1 MTNYNLNPSI
11 IVLTYQPIN
20 PSTHQPINS
29 YTQKILFMANQINK
43 NVFTWSIIVALGG
56 FLFGFDTAVISGV
69 EQHIQELFHLS
80 SFLHG
85 FTISSALIGTVI
97 GALISGRPA
106 DRYGRKPILFIIASL
121 YVLTAIGSALANDVG
136 TFILFRFLGGIGVGA
151 SSVVAPM
158 YIAEISP
165 AKIRGRMTAMF
176 QFNVISGILIA
187 YVSNYL
193 LREAGSEP
201 WRWMLGVAGI
211 PAFLFLVLLFLIP
224 ESPRFLIKIGKIASA
239 KTILEKIEV
248 VSVDQEIEE
257 IKLSMSQT
265 SVKKQTLFS
274 RQYIK
279 PISVAFLV
287 AMFNQFS
294 GINAILYY
302 APRIFELSGLTNAD
316 SMFQSILIGVTNG
329 IFTILGLSLIDRV
342 GRKKLLIVGSI
353 GMSVCLGLVARTF
366 YSQDFSGYGL
376 LIYLLI
382 YIMFFAFSTGAV
394 IWVLIAEVF
403 PNNVRGKGQSFGS
416 FTHWFFAALITFL
429 FPVIEKLSQFG
440 VGHAFMFFSVMM
452 IVQVFVVWKY
462 FPETKG
468 RTLEELGDNL

>member
-1 MTNYNLNPSI
+1 MTKSKNNK
-11 IVLTYQPIN
+11 VLI
-20 PSTHQPINS
+20 
-29 YTQKILFMANQINK
+29 
-43 NVFTWSIIVALGG
+43 WSVIVALGG

-69 EQHIQELFHLS
+69 EQHIQELFQLS
-80 SFLHG
+80 SFMHG
-85 FTISSALIGTVI
+85 FTISSALIGTVT

-106 DRYGRKPILFIIASL
+106 DRYGRKPILFIIAAL
-121 YVLTAIGSALANDVG
+121 YVITAVGSALAGNVT
-136 TFILFRFLGGIGVGA
+136 TFIIFRFLGGIGVGA

-165 AKIRGRMTAMF
+165 ARIRGRMTAMF

-187 YVSNYL
+187 YVSNFL

-211 PAFLFLVLLFLIP
+211 PACIFLVSLFAIP
-224 ESPRFLIKIGKIASA
+224 ESPRYLIKIGKIAVA
-239 KTILEKIEV
+239 KAILEKIEIV
-248 VSVDQEIEE
+248 AVDQEIEE
-257 IKLSMSQT
+257 IKQ
-265 SVKKQTLFS
+265 SVNKSEGRTQTLFS
-274 RQYIK
+274 MLYIK

-302 APRIFELSGLTNAD
+302 APRIFELSGLTNSD

-329 IFTILGLSLIDRV
+329 IFTILGLVLIDRA

-366 YSQDFSGYGL
+366 YTQDFSGYAL

-394 IWVLIAEVF
+394 IWVLIAEIF
-403 PNNVRGKGQSFGS
+403 PNSIRGKGQSFGS

-468 RTLEELGDNL
+468 RTLEELGDNLSQH

>member
-1 MTNYNLNPSI
+1 
-11 IVLTYQPIN
+11 
-20 PSTHQPINS
+20 
-29 YTQKILFMANQINK
+29 MANQINK

-69 EQHIQELFHLS
+69 EQHIQKLFQLS

-85 FTISSALIGTVI
+85 FTISSALIGTVT

-106 DRYGRKPILFIIASL
+106 DRYGRKPILFIIAAL
-121 YVLTAIGSALANDVG
+121 YLITAVGSALANNV
-136 TFILFRFLGGIGVGA
+136 TFFIIFRFLGGIGVGA

-187 YVSNYL
+187 YVSNYI

-211 PAFLFLVLLFLIP
+211 PAFLFFVLLFVIP
-224 ESPRFLIKIGKIASA
+224 ESPRFLIKIGKMAAARI
-239 KTILEKIEV
+239 ILQKVEI
-248 VSVDQEIEE
+248 VSVDDEIEE
-257 IKLSMSQT
+257 IKV
-265 SVKKQTLFS
+265 SVAKSETGKQTLFS
-274 RQYIK
+274 RFYFK
-279 PISVAFLV
+279 PLSIAFLV

-302 APRIFELSGLTNAD
+302 APRIFELSGLTNSD

-329 IFTILGLSLIDRV
+329 IFTILGLALIDRV
-342 GRKKLLIVGSI
+342 GRKKLLITGSL
-353 GMSVCLGLVARTF
+353 GMSVCLGLVAKTF
-366 YSQDFSGYGL
+366 YTQDFSGFGL

-394 IWVLIAEVF
+394 IWVLIAEIF

-440 VGHAFMFFSVMM
+440 VGHAFMFFSLMM
-452 IVQVFVVWKY
+452 VVQVIVVWKY

-468 RTLEELGDNL
+468 RTLEELGENLSNH

>member
-1 MTNYNLNPSI
+1 MKSK
-11 IVLTYQPIN
+11 
-20 PSTHQPINS
+20 STS
-29 YTQKILFMANQINK
+29 R
-43 NVFTWSIIVALGG
+43 VFTWSIIVALGG

-69 EQHIQELFHLS
+69 EQHIQKLFQLS
-80 SFLHG
+80 SFWHG

-106 DRYGRKPILFIIASL
+106 DRFGRKPVLFVIAGL
-121 YVLTAIGSALANDVG
+121 YVITAIGSALAGNVSS
-136 TFILFRFLGGIGVGA
+136 FIIFRFLGGIGVGA

-165 AKIRGRMTAMF
+165 AKVRGRMTALF
-176 QFNVISGILIA
+176 QFNVIFGILMA

-193 LREAGSEP
+193 LREAGGEP

-211 PAFLFLVLLFLIP
+211 PAFIFFSLLFIIP
-224 ESPRFLIKIGKIASA
+224 ESPRFLIKIGQIAKA
-239 KTILEKIEV
+239 KLILEKIEV
-248 VSVDQEIEE
+248 SSIDEEIEE
-257 IKLSMSQT
+257 IKRSMEQS
-265 SVKKQTLFS
+265 SVKKRTLFS
-274 RQYIK
+274 STYFK

-302 APRIFELSGLTNAD
+302 APRIFELSGLSNSD
-316 SMFQSILIGVTNG
+316 SMFQSILIGITNG
-329 IFTILGLSLIDRV
+329 IFTILGMILIDRV

-353 GMSVCLGLVARTF
+353 GMSICLGLIAKTF
-366 YSQDFSGYGL
+366 YTQDFTGYGL
-376 LIYLLI
+376 LILLLI

-394 IWVLIAEVF
+394 IWVLIAEIF
-403 PNNVRGKGQSFGS
+403 PNNIRGKGQSLGS

-429 FPVIEKLSQFG
+429 FPVVEKSSQSG
-440 VGHAFMFFSVMM
+440 VGHAFLFFAIMM
-452 IVQVFVVWKY
+452 IVQVITVWKY

-468 RTLEELGDNL
+468 RTLEDIGENINH

>member
-1 MTNYNLNPSI
+1 MVRSI
-11 IVLTYQPIN
+11 NRKVI
-20 PSTHQPINS
+20 
-29 YTQKILFMANQINK
+29 
-43 NVFTWSIIVALGG
+43 TWSIIVALGG

-69 EQHIQELFHLS
+69 EQHIQKLFHLS

-85 FTISSALIGTVI
+85 FTISSALIGTVT

-106 DRYGRKPILFIIASL
+106 DRYGRKPILFIIAGL
-121 YVLTAIGSALANDVG
+121 YVLTAVGSALAGNV
-136 TFILFRFLGGIGVGA
+136 TSFIIFRFLGGIGVGA

-165 AKIRGRMTAMF
+165 ARIRGRMTALF

-187 YVSNYL
+187 YVSNFL
-193 LREAGSEP
+193 LRDAGSEP
-201 WRWMLGVAGI
+201 WRWMLGVAGV
-211 PAFLFLVLLFLIP
+211 PAALFLFLLILIP
-224 ESPRFLIKIGKIASA
+224 ESPRYLIKIGKVSA
-239 KTILEKIEV
+239 ARLIFQKIEV
-248 VSVDQEIEE
+248 AAIEEEIEE
-257 IKLSMSQT
+257 IRLSVSQ
-265 SVKKQTLFS
+265 SVERKQTLFTS
-274 RQYIK
+274 LYIK
-279 PISVAFLV
+279 PITVAFLV

-302 APRIFELSGLTNAD
+302 APRIFELSGLTNSD

-329 IFTILGLSLIDRV
+329 VFTILGLSLIDRA
-342 GRKKLLIVGSI
+342 GRKKLLITGSL

-366 YSQDFSGYGL
+366 YTQQFSGYGL

-394 IWVLIAEVF
+394 IWVLIAEIF
-403 PNNVRGKGQSFGS
+403 PNAVRGKGQSFGS

-429 FPVIEKLSQFG
+429 FPVIEKMSRFG
-440 VGHAFMFFSVMM
+440 VGYAFMFFSVMM
-452 IVQVFVVWKY
+452 VIQVIVVWKY

-468 RTLEELGDNL
+468 RTLEDLETSLRKK

>member
-1 MTNYNLNPSI
+1 
-11 IVLTYQPIN
+11 
-20 PSTHQPINS
+20 
-29 YTQKILFMANQINK
+29 MANQINK

-69 EQHIQELFHLS
+69 EQHIQQLFQLS

-85 FTISSALIGTVI
+85 FTISSALIGTVT

-106 DRYGRKPILFIIASL
+106 DRYGRKPILFVIASL
-121 YVLTAIGSALANDVG
+121 YVITAVGSALSGSVAS
-136 TFILFRFLGGIGVGA
+136 FIIFRFLGGIGVGA

-211 PAFLFLVLLFLIP
+211 PAFLFLVLLFVIP
-224 ESPRFLIKIGKIASA
+224 ESPRFLIKIGKIAVA
-239 KTILEKIEV
+239 KIILQKIEV
-248 VSVDQEIEE
+248 ASVDEEIEE
-257 IKLSMSQT
+257 IKV
-265 SVKKQTLFS
+265 SVNRSKDKKQTLFS
-274 RQYIK
+274 HLYLK

-302 APRIFELSGLTNAD
+302 APRIFELSGLTNSD

-329 IFTILGLSLIDRV
+329 IFTILGLTLIDRA
-342 GRKKLLIVGSI
+342 GRRKLLIVGSV

-366 YSQDFSGYGL
+366 YTQNFSGYGL

-394 IWVLIAEVF
+394 IWVLIAEIF
-403 PNNVRGKGQSFGS
+403 PNSVRGKGQSFGS

-440 VGHAFMFFSVMM
+440 VGHAFMFFSAMM
-452 IVQVFVVWKY
+452 IVQVIVVWKY

-468 RTLEELGDNL
+468 RTLEELGENLVK